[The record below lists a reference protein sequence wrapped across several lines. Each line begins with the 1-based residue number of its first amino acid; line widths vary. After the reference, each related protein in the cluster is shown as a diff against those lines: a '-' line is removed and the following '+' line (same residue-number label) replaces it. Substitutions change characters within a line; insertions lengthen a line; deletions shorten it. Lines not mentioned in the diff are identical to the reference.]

1 LIGVSEALDRA
12 TTITV
17 TERTRRHLEAVKGE
31 NESFDEFLES
41 LLEESAYGEE
51 FFREIDRRWSEE
63 KRVPGTRVLRR
74 VGLS

>member
-1 LIGVSEALDRA
+1 MSEALDRA

-31 NESFDEFLES
+31 HESFDEFLES
-41 LLEESAYGEE
+41 LLEESTYGEE
-51 FFREIDRRWSEE
+51 FFREIDRRWREE

>member
-1 LIGVSEALDRA
+1 MSEALDRA

-51 FFREIDRRWSEE
+51 FFQEIDRRWNEE

>member
-31 NESFDEFLES
+31 NESFDEFLGS
-41 LLEESAYGEE
+41 LVEESAYGEE
-51 FFREIDRRWSEE
+51 FFSEIDRRWSEE
-63 KRVPGTRVLRR
+63 KRVPGTRVLRKA
-74 VGLS
+74 GQS

>member
-1 LIGVSEALDRA
+1 MLVSEALDRA

-17 TERTRRHLEAVKGE
+17 TERTRRHLEAVKGK
-31 NESFDEFLES
+31 NESFDEFLQS

-51 FFREIDRRWSEE
+51 FFQEIDRRWSGE
-63 KRVPGTRVLRR
+63 KRIPGTRVLRK

>member
-1 LIGVSEALDRA
+1 VSEALDRA

-17 TERTRRHLEAVKGE
+17 TEHTRRHLEAVKGE

-41 LLEESAYGEE
+41 LLEESTYGEE
-51 FFREIDRRWSEE
+51 FFREIDRRWNEE